1 MSFTLLQLA
10 NRVLVKLKIVGL
22 GQSPEAEDTAE
33 VEAVIPAVFAYLE
46 AKRVYTV
53 SDTAAIDDSAFEWLA
68 DCVGFFYAS
77 DLAGG
82 IPTLQTAEFMLKAIG
97 STEPTYQPMTAE
109 HY

>member
-10 NRVLVKLKIVGL
+10 NRTLVKLGIVGI
-22 GQSPEAEDTAE
+22 GQSPEAEDTAA
-33 VEAVIPAVFAYLE
+33 VEAVAPAVFSYLE

-53 SDTAAIDDSAFEWLA
+53 SDTDAIDDGAFEWLV
-68 DCVGFFYAS
+68 DCVGFFYAA

-82 IPTLQTAEFMLKAIG
+82 IQTLQTAEFMLKAIG

-109 HY
+109 HF